1 MNASGTRGRR
11 RGKGKRTLDLRQV
24 IENILFELYPGTLM
38 SSRQVFYQCQGPALA
53 NSQAEYKRLCR
64 TLVDMRRDG
73 TVPYSRIVDRT
84 RSMHRLDG
92 WDSAVDIIK
101 TAANQYRRDMW
112 QLHGSVPMIACE
124 KQALEGILT
133 EVCDE
138 FGVALWIIRGFNSES
153 FDYEWA
159 EEIKRLN
166 EAGKSVYIGYLG
178 DHDPSGRVI
187 GEASRKKLE
196 GFGAVFKWERLGLHP
211 EDLSDFNLEL
221 VPLKLGTKKK
231 KGDPRANRFRTEFGT
246 GAAELDALPPG
257 EVPRRIREFVEP
269 FIEPE
274 IQEAVERD
282 ERVQKESLDVVM
294 RNWGAAVQAARGAA

>member
-1 MNASGTRGRR
+1 MGEARR
-11 RGKGKRTLDLRQV
+11 RGKGKRTLDLRDV
-24 IENILFELYPGTLM
+24 ILNVLFEVYPDTTM
-38 SSRQVFYQCQGPALA
+38 SSRQVFYQCLGPALS
-53 NSQAEYKRLCR
+53 NCQAEYKRLCR

-73 TVPYSRIVDRT
+73 SVPYSRIVDRT
-84 RSMHRLDG
+84 RSMHRLAG
-92 WDSAVDIIK
+92 WDSAVDIIE
-101 TAANQYRRDMW
+101 ASANQFRRDMW

-138 FGVALWIIRGFNSES
+138 YGVALWIIRGFNSES

-159 EEIKRLN
+159 EEIKRQTR
-166 EAGKSVYIGYLG
+166 AGHAIHIGYLG

-196 GFGAVFKWERLGLHP
+196 GFGAVFEWERLGLHP
-211 EDLSDFNLEL
+211 GDLKSYGLEL
-221 VPLKLGTKKK
+221 VPLKD
-231 KGDPRANRFRTEFGT
+231 GDSRANRFRTEFGT

-257 EVPRRIREFVEP
+257 EVPRRIREFVGQ
-269 FIEPE
+269 FVIEN
-274 IQEAVERD
+274 IREAVERD

-294 RNWGAAVQAARGAA
+294 RNWGVAVEAARGAA